1 MNPFIWVFIALLSV
15 DAVRDIIGLTTL
27 LGQW

>member
-15 DAVRDIIGLTTL
+15 DAVRDIIGLTPF

>member
-15 DAVRDIIGLTTL
+15 DAVRDILGLTTL